1 MGIERRADSHSLRP
15 LTKNELDRCMQR
27 VAEELA
33 LPPEPGEGE
42 PVPALRPRW
51 ISAAEL
57 CRREAPFVGRN

>member
-1 MGIERRADSHSLRP
+1 MSIEGRAGSHSLQP
-15 LTKNELDRCMQR
+15 LTKVELDRCMQR

-33 LPPEPGEGE
+33 LAPEPEEGE

-57 CRREAPFVGRN
+57 CRRVAPFVGRN